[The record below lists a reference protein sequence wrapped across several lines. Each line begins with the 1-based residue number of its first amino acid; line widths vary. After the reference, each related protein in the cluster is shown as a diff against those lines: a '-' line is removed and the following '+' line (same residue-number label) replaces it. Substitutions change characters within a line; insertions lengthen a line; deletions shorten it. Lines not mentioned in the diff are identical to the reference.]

1 MSTSTEAPLASA
13 IAAEASDELGQALK
27 RIEHCLKQ
35 LTDAQVWWRPDEFQN
50 SIGNLILHLCGNLR
64 QWIVSGL
71 GGAPDERKRPDEFSE
86 RGPIPKADVLA
97 RLEVVVTESADV
109 LSKLT
114 AEEWLRV
121 RRIQGFE
128 VTGLAALFHTVPH
141 FRGHTQ
147 EIIFRT
153 RCLLGRKY
161 EFFWKP
167 TTPEQGASA

>member
-1 MSTSTEAPLASA
+1 MNPDHARQFARASVFRFRPLIVHAGNVNHRRIIKGMGVHLDIA
-13 IAAEASDELGQALK
+13 IGNGQRIAADADAASHPVD
-27 RIEHCLKQ
+27 
-35 LTDAQVWWRPDEFQN
+35 TDVVA
-50 SIGNLILHLCGNLR
+50 
-64 QWIVSGL
+64 
-71 GGAPDERKRPDEFSE
+71 ERAE
-86 RGPIPKADVLA
+86 A
-97 RLEVVVTESADV
+97 RLEAVVTESSDV

-153 RCLLGRKY
+153 RCLLGQKY

-167 TTPEQGASA
+167 TTPEQGAPV